1 MQIEYLA
8 DHLPLLPI
16 VAKWHHEEWDR
27 SRPDATVEER
37 IARLQQ
43 WCGRRCIG
51 TTFIALVGDAPV
63 GCASLVAH
71 DMRTQME
78 LTPWLGGVYVAPDHR
93 RQGIGSALVTRA
105 VDEARK
111 LSVERLY
118 LYTADQERFYAR
130 LGWSVVEQ
138 CQYRGQ
144 GVVVMTL
151 QLAA

>member
-1 MQIEYLA
+1 
-8 DHLPLLPI
+8 
-16 VAKWHHEEWDR
+16 
-27 SRPDATVEER
+27 
-37 IARLQQ
+37 
-43 WCGRRCIG
+43 
-51 TTFIALVGDAPV
+51 
-63 GCASLVAH
+63 
-71 DMRTQME
+71 ME